1 MQQAETPLEMG
12 NRFEVSQ
19 SRCGVPPCLEPLL
32 DRAFGVAS
40 RRQVMGEQL
49 RLALDEI
56 GEMLFQCRPDARA
69 QFLPSPA
76 QQGRVGSVLHQRVLK
91 QVGGVRNRAAAK
103 QEPSSAELIQC
114 GLQILLGTQR
124 HGLDQF
130 ISKLAA
136 EHRADLRDLFGCRP
150 KPVEP
155 RH

>member
-56 GEMLFQCRPDARA
+56 GEMLFQRRRDAGV
-69 QFLPSPA
+69 QFLPPAA
-76 QQGRVGSVLHQRVLK
+76 QQGRVGRVLRGSVSTSWSS
-91 QVGGVRNRAAAK
+91 VG
-103 QEPSSAELIQC
+103 
-114 GLQILLGTQR
+114 
-124 HGLDQF
+124 QF
-130 ISKLAA
+130 
-136 EHRADLRDLFGCRP
+136 RT
-150 KPVEP
+150 
-155 RH
+155 

>member
-1 MQQAETPLEMG
+1 M
-12 NRFEVSQ
+12 FE
-19 SRCGVPPCLEPLL
+19 
-32 DRAFGVAS
+32 
-40 RRQVMGEQL
+40 
-49 RLALDEI
+49 
-56 GEMLFQCRPDARA
+56 
-69 QFLPSPA
+69 
-76 QQGRVGSVLHQRVLK
+76 

-136 EHRADLRDLFGCRP
+136 EHRADLRDLCGCRP